1 MWVKFEVISSDRNV
15 IYLPD
20 SLSGRT
26 DKNVS
31 IKFGGCVCENA
42 SILYTDVIEPSE
54 GHSYQ
59 NPVKIMISDKLR
71 KQLLLPETLV
81 YRVRITSTRIYI
93 GPVIGLLLGIHTQ
106 QYNPDH
112 MRKYSDR
119 LGIYDK
125 IGGLIFAFSPKSV
138 NWEAHT
144 AFGLYY
150 NIEISEWEF
159 GCFPLP
165 EVIYRR
171 DFHSNPADIKKLF
184 RYTGGRL
191 FNSCRFTKMDL
202 FHYLSFDEE
211 LRKFLPPTELSLDF
225 AQVYKFIERY
235 SKVILKPIDLSR
247 GRGICVIEKLDSAY
261 KITDYRNRFP
271 ITSFLHGHDSLNNC
285 FDQNQDLFNKY
296 LIQRYL
302 NLARIDNSLFDIRVV
317 MQKIKGKVWV
327 CTGIECRVSSDNS
340 HITNIS
346 RGGYALTLQEALMQS
361 FKNDYA
367 TLPDEIVDFCQK
379 FCIKM
384 DKMDQHFAEFGID
397 IAVDVNK
404 TIWLIEANVF
414 PSFKGIKSMDR
425 KTYRAIRYT
434 PLLYA
439 LSLTQFG
446 E

>member
-1 MWVKFEVISSDRNV
+1 MWVKFDVISSDRDV

-20 SLSGRT
+20 SLSERI
-26 DKNVS
+26 DKNTT
-31 IKFGGCVCENA
+31 IRFGGCVCENPT
-42 SILYTDVIEPSE
+42 ILYTDVIEPRE
-54 GHSYQ
+54 GSSYQ

-71 KQLLLPETLV
+71 KQLLLPESLV
-81 YRVRITSTRIYI
+81 YRVRITNSHILI

-106 QYNPDH
+106 HYNPEH

-150 NIEISEWEF
+150 NIATSEWEY

-171 DFHSNPADIKKLF
+171 DFHSNPEDIKKLF

-191 FNSCRFTKMDL
+191 FNSYRFTKMDL
-202 FHYLSFDEE
+202 YNYLSLDEE
-211 LRKFLPPTELSLDF
+211 LKRLLPATELSLNF
-225 AQVYKFIERY
+225 EQVKKFIERY
-235 SKVILKPIDLSR
+235 PKVIFKPIDLSR
-247 GRGICVIEKLDSAY
+247 GRGICVIEKVDSAY
-261 KITDYRNRFP
+261 KITDYRNRYP
-271 ITSFLHGHDSLNNC
+271 ITSYLHGQYSLEDYFN
-285 FDQNQDLFNKY
+285 QNQDFFNKY

-302 NLARIDNSLFDIRVV
+302 NLARIENSPFDIRVV
-317 MQKIKGKVWV
+317 MQKTKGKIWS

-346 RGGYALTLQEALMQS
+346 RGGYALTLQEALRQS
-361 FKNDYA
+361 YKKDYDTLPAKINDYC
-367 TLPDEIVDFCQK
+367 LK
-379 FCIKM
+379 FCNQM
-384 DKMDQHFAEFGID
+384 DKMDQHFAEFGMD

-414 PSFKGIKSMDR
+414 PSFKGFKSMDR
-425 KTYRAIRYT
+425 RTYRSIRYT

-439 LSLTQFG
+439 LSLTPFG